1 MATEKNPFEQ
11 IPEEV
16 TNVIELTNQKDAD
29 EIQEQSISFEP
40 SEDGGVIVDFSSMS
54 TEMNPEP
61 ETAEFYANL
70 VEDLDEED
78 LAEISH
84 DVREKFQ
91 ADKESRAE
99 WESMFEKGFDL
110 LGLKIQETSEPFE
123 GACTAV
129 HPLLIESAVKFQ
141 AKASQELFPPG
152 GPVKSQILGNVTPE
166 KEQQANRVQN
176 FMNYQVTEQM
186 PEYFDEF
193 ERMLFHLPLIGSA
206 FKKVYYDATLK
217 RPCSEFVPIDQFYV
231 SYYATDLRNAD
242 RYTHVIY
249 KNAVDLQ
256 KDIASEIYV
265 DAEMAEPSSTPITSF
280 AEKVDTIL
288 GIAPAGDNDSQ
299 YVLLEQHAHLNIK
312 DSMCDDDESHPYII
326 TVEEQSGSVLS
337 IRRNYSPDDDTKQKR
352 SHFVHYKFVP
362 GFGFYGLGLMHFLG
376 NLTMSATAA
385 MRSLIDAGQFANL
398 PGGFKAKG
406 VRIVGDNEPI
416 APGEFKE
423 IEATGIDLS
432 KAIVP
437 LPYKEPSNTLYQMLQ
452 FVTDAG
458 QKFADSTEQIVSDAA
473 SYGPVG
479 TTMALLEASSKFFSG
494 VHKRLH
500 KSQRDE
506 FKILARID
514 YEYLPNQYPYEVP
527 NVSESVFKKD
537 FDGTIDV
544 IPVSDPNIPSNA
556 HRMMLANMALQMA
569 QQSPPGMF
577 NIEALNRTILHAAN
591 MPNLEEILPPK
602 PDTKPLDPVTDIM
615 AAVKGIPIKAFP
627 GQNHEAHIKV
637 KTAYLQDPR
646 NGASPIMAKVAPV
659 LQANI
664 QEHSMMLY
672 QEQMNGLTR
681 VGLEQLPPEQKTPEA
696 IEIIMSNAAQQ
707 VLNANMAA
715 GQAQSPEQQLVSLEQ
730 AKVQLEAEKLKVDA
744 ALNNAKMALE
754 TKELDLKENELLL
767 EAADKKV
774 SNVMKEQKTQADR
787 ISKQQMKSLELLT
800 KVAIEESKI
809 ESKEGETALKLLT
822 EIAKMEDKD
831 SRDRELTTAKLVTDA
846 ALKAEKGGD

>member
-16 TNVIELTNQKDAD
+16 TNVIELTNKKDAD
-29 EIQEQSISFEP
+29 EIQEQSVSFEP
-40 SEDGGVIVDFSSMS
+40 VEDGGVIVDFSSMS
-54 TEMNPEP
+54 VEMNPEP

-152 GPVKSQILGNVTPE
+152 GPVKSQILGDVTPE

-312 DSMCDDDESHPYII
+312 DSMADDDEAHPYII

-406 VRIVGDNEPI
+406 VRIVGDNDPI

-681 VGLEQLPPEQKTPEA
+681 VGLEQLPPEQQTPEA

-715 GQAQSPEQQLVSLEQ
+715 GQVQSPEQQLVSLEQ